1 VLATIRDS
9 APLPMTQDTMWR
21 ITMQLFDHAS
31 TPSPESYFTYTDNDN
46 DNNNDNDTELH
57 RIVSSSIP
65 ISTVSQLLTVSIPAT
80 PLAFAHTAIRVP
92 RSQTTAL
99 NLESPSQDSRQLIIE
114 RQLISKHHCLSTM
127 ADKVILH
134 VHKIN

>member
-1 VLATIRDS
+1 MLATIRDS
-9 APLPMTQDTMWR
+9 APLPMIQDTMWR

-31 TPSPESYFTYTDNDN
+31 TPSPESYFTYT

>member
-9 APLPMTQDTMWR
+9 APLPMTQDTMWS

-31 TPSPESYFTYTDNDN
+31 TPSPESYFTYT